1 MILEWLIGI
10 GIFVV
15 ICIVANDMYSRRN
28 SRPLSQMKPKP
39 GTVSKFGWMED
50 LSRGNPR
57 DDDSNDKGR
66 KDDR

>member
-10 GIFVV
+10 GIFAV

-28 SRPLSQMKPKP
+28 SRPLSHMKPKP

-50 LSRGNPR
+50 LSRGEGPR
-57 DDDSNDKGR
+57 DHTDNKGR
-66 KDDR
+66 KDDC